1 LGIVGTKVITAWDI
15 LRDVKDE
22 MAKRQGIL
30 TGVFQEQKRSARA
43 QFQSL
48 SEDQAV
54 AEKELAATEPKIKAA
69 KDKGDATEVAR
80 LGKVL
85 TSQRLKLVEMGKNLD
100 KVRGQLA
107 ELNNKSVEQ
116 MGQMRSSLMRA
127 ALAQRIDDQL
137 LVQDLK
143 NKQAEAMK
151 TPTYQPPPGFVDK
164 LVRDFMKKEKKN
176 REQLTLYLR
185 REGIPYEE
193 FQLDLLDKELLRYIN
208 NRSRVVVSPRKI
220 RDFYERQKAGR
231 YSLGRAV
238 TLHYLALPADQYP
251 DLKTASE
258 ARKTVKAL
266 GDLQK
271 LAKDTGV
278 DLKRSMVSEEY
289 KLLARPIVDAA
300 KAMAQGEVELV
311 RVAGMGGK
319 ITYFIIIAEKV
330 EKNKVIP
337 LEEVRGQ
344 IEAELVG
351 RVYAAKR
358 KRELARIRLTIP
370 NFNIMK

>member
-1 LGIVGTKVITAWDI
+1 MFGLTLGAWAGTPPKETPRELVYLGGNDVLGIVGTKVITAWDI

-30 TGVFQEQKRSARA
+30 TGVFQGQKRSARA

-193 FQLDLLDKELLRYIN
+193 FQLDLLAHHLNTY
-208 NRSRVVVSPRKI
+208 PM
-220 RDFYERQKAGR
+220 
-231 YSLGRAV
+231 LGE
-238 TLHYLALPADQYP
+238 
-251 DLKTASE
+251 S
-258 ARKTVKAL
+258 
-266 GDLQK
+266 
-271 LAKDTGV
+271 
-278 DLKRSMVSEEY
+278 
-289 KLLARPIVDAA
+289 
-300 KAMAQGEVELV
+300 
-311 RVAGMGGK
+311 
-319 ITYFIIIAEKV
+319 
-330 EKNKVIP
+330 
-337 LEEVRGQ
+337 
-344 IEAELVG
+344 
-351 RVYAAKR
+351 
-358 KRELARIRLTIP
+358 
-370 NFNIMK
+370 FNQDG